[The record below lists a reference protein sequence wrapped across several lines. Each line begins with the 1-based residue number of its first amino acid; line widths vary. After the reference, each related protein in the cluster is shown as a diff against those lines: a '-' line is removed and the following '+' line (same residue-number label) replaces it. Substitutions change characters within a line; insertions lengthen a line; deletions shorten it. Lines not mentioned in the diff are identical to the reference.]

1 MGKKKTN
8 DIFTAGRVAA
18 DSQPRKGETRS
29 AAISPKEITSK
40 GKFYN
45 TIHTMSLDDWK
56 SNSRAPGIMIPDQT
70 QLIDC
75 TACSSHAL
83 NQVYDCITLSTA
95 AI

>member
-45 TIHTMSLDDWK
+45 TIHTMSLDD
-56 SNSRAPGIMIPDQT
+56 
-70 QLIDC
+70 
-75 TACSSHAL
+75 
-83 NQVYDCITLSTA
+83 
-95 AI
+95 